1 MVGKYHRKDTRPT
14 NIKNHFNKART
25 APVLPMAG
33 AIVTAAILLS
43 GLSLIG
49 SYQLPVIAQQE
60 GITGT
65 GVSMTDEGGGVTNTT
80 TTTTMDGGG
89 GGVGATQGSG
99 NATATNMTGGGAQ
112 RNDSMSQV
120 RMHVEEAY
128 TALQNN
134 DTQGALMHL
143 DLAINALGNGNA
155 SGISSNITTGTNA
168 IAGDTTPTIVSE
180 NPVLSA
186 SEASSAYDDNDDEED
201 NDDSDES
208 DSNTDDED
216 RTERDT
222 DDEEDSGCGAVNVGG
237 TGPADDYGCP
247 PDDDGA

>member
-1 MVGKYHRKDTRPT
+1 MVRKYHRKDTRSN
-14 NIKNHFNKART
+14 NIKNHDNKART
-25 APVLPMAG
+25 APVMPMAG

-43 GLSLIG
+43 GLCLVG

-65 GVSMTDEGGGVTNTT
+65 GVSMTGEGG
-80 TTTTMDGGG
+80 
-89 GGVGATQGSG
+89 GATQGGG
-99 NATATNMTGGGAQ
+99 NSTATNMTGGGAQ
-112 RNDSMSQV
+112 GNDSMSQV
-120 RMHVEEAY
+120 RIHVEEAY

-143 DLAINALGNGNA
+143 GLALNALGNGNA

-168 IAGDTTPTIVSE
+168 IAGDTAPTIVSE
-180 NPVLSA
+180 NPVLSS
-186 SEASSAYDDNDDEED
+186 SEASSANDDDDE
-201 NDDSDES
+201 DSDGS

-216 RTERDT
+216 STGR
-222 DDEEDSGCGAVNVGG
+222 DEEDSECGAVNIGG
-237 TGPADDYGCP
+237 TSPADDYGCP

>member
-1 MVGKYHRKDTRPT
+1 MVGKYHRKDTKPN
-14 NIKNHFNKART
+14 NIKNHDNKART
-25 APVLPMAG
+25 APVMPMAG

-65 GVSMTDEGGGVTNTT
+65 GVSMTGE
-80 TTTTMDGGG
+80 
-89 GGVGATQGSG
+89 
-99 NATATNMTGGGAQ
+99 GGGAQ
-112 RNDSMSQV
+112 GNDSLSQI
-120 RMHVEEAY
+120 RMYVEEAY

-143 DLAINALGNGNA
+143 GLALNALGNGNA

-168 IAGDTTPTIVSE
+168 FAGDTTPTIVSE

-186 SEASSAYDDNDDEED
+186 SEASSANDDDDDSEGSDGNTDDEDSTERDTDEEEDSEDDHEASSANDDDDDD
-201 NDDSDES
+201 NDDSDGS
-208 DSNTDDED
+208 DSNTDDEG
-216 RTERDT
+216 
-222 DDEEDSGCGAVNVGG
+222 DSECGAVNIGG
-237 TGPADDYGCP
+237 TSPADDYGCP

>member
-1 MVGKYHRKDTRPT
+1 MVGKYHRKDTKPN
-14 NIKNHFNKART
+14 NIKNHDNKART
-25 APVLPMAG
+25 APVMPMAG

-65 GVSMTDEGGGVTNTT
+65 GVSMTGE
-80 TTTTMDGGG
+80 
-89 GGVGATQGSG
+89 
-99 NATATNMTGGGAQ
+99 GGGAQ
-112 RNDSMSQV
+112 GNDSLSQI
-120 RMHVEEAY
+120 RMYVEEAY

-143 DLAINALGNGNA
+143 GLALNALGNGNA

-168 IAGDTTPTIVSE
+168 FAGDTTPTIVSE

-186 SEASSAYDDNDDEED
+186 SEASSANDDDDDDNDDSEGSDGNTDDEDSTERDTDEEEDSEDDHEASSTNDDDDDD
-201 NDDSDES
+201 NDDSDGS
-208 DSNTDDED
+208 DSNTDDEG
-216 RTERDT
+216 
-222 DDEEDSGCGAVNVGG
+222 DSECGAVNIGG
-237 TGPADDYGCP
+237 TSPADDYGCP

>member
-1 MVGKYHRKDTRPT
+1 MVGKYHRKDTKPN
-14 NIKNHFNKART
+14 NIKNHDNKART
-25 APVLPMAG
+25 APVMPMAG

-65 GVSMTDEGGGVTNTT
+65 GVSMTGE
-80 TTTTMDGGG
+80 
-89 GGVGATQGSG
+89 
-99 NATATNMTGGGAQ
+99 GGGAQ
-112 RNDSMSQV
+112 GNDSLSQI
-120 RMHVEEAY
+120 RMYVEEAY

-143 DLAINALGNGNA
+143 GLALNALGNGNA

-168 IAGDTTPTIVSE
+168 FAGDTTPTIVSE

-186 SEASSAYDDNDDEED
+186 SEASSANDDDDDDDDSEGSDGNTDDEDSTERDTDEEEDSEDDHEASSANDDDDDD
-201 NDDSDES
+201 NDDSDGS
-208 DSNTDDED
+208 DSNTDDEG
-216 RTERDT
+216 
-222 DDEEDSGCGAVNVGG
+222 DSECGAVNIGG
-237 TGPADDYGCP
+237 TSPADDYGCP

>member
-1 MVGKYHRKDTRPT
+1 MVGKYHRKDTKPN
-14 NIKNHFNKART
+14 NIKNHDNKART
-25 APVLPMAG
+25 APVMPMAG

-65 GVSMTDEGGGVTNTT
+65 GVSMTGE
-80 TTTTMDGGG
+80 
-89 GGVGATQGSG
+89 
-99 NATATNMTGGGAQ
+99 GGGAQ
-112 RNDSMSQV
+112 GNDSLSQI
-120 RMHVEEAY
+120 RMYVEEAY

-143 DLAINALGNGNA
+143 GLALNALGNGNA

-168 IAGDTTPTIVSE
+168 FAGDTTPTIVSE
-180 NPVLSA
+180 NPVLSS
-186 SEASSAYDDNDDEED
+186 SEASSANDDDED
-201 NDDSDES
+201 DDDSDGS

-216 RTERDT
+216 STDRDT
-222 DDEEDSGCGAVNVGG
+222 DDEEDSEDDHEASSTNDDDDDDNDDSDGSDSNTDDEGDSECGAVNIGG
-237 TGPADDYGCP
+237 TSPADDYGCP

>member
-1 MVGKYHRKDTRPT
+1 MVGKYHRKDTKPN
-14 NIKNHFNKART
+14 NIKNHDNKART
-25 APVLPMAG
+25 APVMPMAG

-65 GVSMTDEGGGVTNTT
+65 GVSMTGE
-80 TTTTMDGGG
+80 
-89 GGVGATQGSG
+89 
-99 NATATNMTGGGAQ
+99 GGGAQ
-112 RNDSMSQV
+112 GNDSLSQI
-120 RMHVEEAY
+120 RMYVEEAY

-143 DLAINALGNGNA
+143 GLALNALGNGNA

-168 IAGDTTPTIVSE
+168 FAGDTTPTIVSE

-186 SEASSAYDDNDDEED
+186 SEASSANDDDDDSEGSDGNTDDEDSTERDTDEEEDSEDDHEASSTNDDDDDD
-201 NDDSDES
+201 NDDSDGS
-208 DSNTDDED
+208 DSNTDDEG
-216 RTERDT
+216 
-222 DDEEDSGCGAVNVGG
+222 DSECGAVNIGG
-237 TGPADDYGCP
+237 TSPADDYGCP